1 MVIGTMNLS
10 IRNGQTEHIKP
21 LPRQAIAEAEQP
33 AQTCSRHA
41 EAERLADQL
50 EDPVNAKLYLAP
62 YIAAE
67 LRRLVSFNN
76 DLMDEVARLQKR
88 EWVGLNWD
96 ELPDTHFG
104 DAAFLKGAQWAEA
117 KIKEK
122 NT

>member
-21 LPRQAIAEAEQP
+21 LP
-33 AQTCSRHA
+33 
-41 EAERLADQL
+41 
-50 EDPVNAKLYLAP
+50 
-62 YIAAE
+62 